1 MSFRPKIVARVVMI
15 AVILGFFTADFVL
28 IKINQVWPLLIVLVL
43 ALIILA
49 ITLREKLITL
59 AVVAG
64 VTFLSALVFGN
75 FQNQKMIPP
84 ADFTNHSQIT
94 GMVAERPQLD
104 DKQKV
109 VLQVEHY
116 KILINLPRYPEYSYG
131 QTLKIS
137 GKLETPTVFPDFNYQ
152 NYLKGKQIYLV
163 VNRADSVEITGNG
176 GSSIKSWLY
185 QTANKFEAALNKSLP
200 EPESSFAAGLLI
212 GSKRGLSDTLITQ
225 MQNSGTS
232 HLVAISGYNITII
245 IIALM
250 SVLAFLGRKTAFS
263 LSLLVTIT
271 FVVLTGA
278 SASVVRGA
286 IVGLLAIFA
295 KLIDRRANNTNLL
308 LLAAVLILI
317 FNPLMLLY
325 DFGFLLSFSAFAG
338 LIYFS
343 PILSYLF
350 NKDKWLKKLPEFA
363 SNPLRETL
371 SAQAM
376 SLPLLLLAFGKFS
389 VIAPL
394 ANVLILPLIPTAMAF
409 SLGIGLLGMIQNF
422 AGVLAGYI
430 GWLLLKYPLLVI
442 QYCGDFKLAAFDF
455 GKNWYWLM
463 IGLYLVIAVILFT
476 NRKLIRSHGQK
487 TI

>member
-1 MSFRPKIVARVVMI
+1 MTLKPKIVARCIMF
-15 AVILGFFTADFVL
+15 AILFGFLVADLWRFNL
-28 IKINQVWPLLIVLVL
+28 LKVWPVIITVAIILLIIAWLF
-43 ALIILA
+43 
-49 ITLREKLITL
+49 REKFLWLTVVSAVFFLAFLTL
-59 AVVAG
+59 ANYQI
-64 VTFLSALVFGN
+64 TRFQPPPK
-75 FQNQKMIPP
+75 FQNQTEI
-84 ADFTNHSQIT
+84 F
-94 GMVAERPQLD
+94 GMVSERPQLD

-109 VLQVEHY
+109 VLDVSDY

-131 QTLKIS
+131 QLLTVK

-163 VNRADSVEITGNG
+163 INRAESVKVTGNG
-176 GSSIKSWLY
+176 GSKIKSWLY
-185 QTANKFEAALNKSLP
+185 KIADKFEASLNKSLP

-212 GSKRGLSDTLITQ
+212 GSKRGLSDSLITE

-245 IIALM
+245 IVALM
-250 SVLAFLGRKTAFS
+250 SLLVFLGRRNAF
-263 LSLLVTIT
+263 LVSLLVTIL
-271 FVVLTGA
+271 FVILTGA

-317 FNPLMLLY
+317 TNPLMLIY

-343 PILSYLF
+343 PILNYLF
-350 NKDKWLKKLPEFA
+350 DRDKWLKRLPEFF

-394 ANVLILPLIPTAMAF
+394 SNVLILPFIPLAMAF
-409 SLGIGLLGMIQNF
+409 SLGIGLLGMIHNLLGLY
-422 AGVLAGYI
+422 AGNL
-430 GWLLLKYPLLVI
+430 GWLLLKYPLLII
-442 QYCGDFKLAAFDF
+442 QILGDFKLAAFDF
-455 GKNWYWLM
+455 GKNWYFLTL
-463 IGLYLVIAVILFT
+463 GLYLLIAVILFT
-476 NRKLIRSHGQK
+476 NRKLIRSHAQK
-487 TI
+487 TL